1 MQFGIGAGYL
11 EQQEISCGDW
21 EYRNYYKAETGVGV
35 SYRYKRW
42 TFEAGMKGIY
52 NQYGNG
58 RVQLA
63 PMVGVS
69 FSF

>member
-1 MQFGIGAGYL
+1 MLSFSFYVNK
-11 EQQEISCGDW
+11 S
-21 EYRNYYKAETGVGV
+21 YNKYYKAETGVGV

-42 TFEAGMKGIY
+42 SFEVGMKANY
-52 NQYGNG
+52 NEYGSG
-58 RVQLA
+58 RFQLK